1 MASGTEIAMRIGG
14 LLAVLFMVYLIIAG
28 SMILALR
35 YRTGSG
41 TKGGFW
47 YTDRTKLKKY
57 IFKSWVDWAG
67 YPAKFSNLASNT
79 AVSMSVFKTL
89 TVKSPEPCML
99 ECDGQNE
106 TGKTAKCIGFMY
118 EKKET
123 SNVCHLSTMLSGFMP
138 STSNTLYLIDG
149 LDTGKQYMPYTGK
162 LIPTTPAPIPVIN
175 TPYRSTSTNE
185 CASNCLSNVECNGF
199 SFDTGPASPAPNCLL
214 LTNMDPTKFTTGTS
228 SGTIYHLTEHAPLKA
243 YSKNY
248 F

>member
-1 MASGTEIAMRIGG
+1 MASGAEIAMRIGG

-35 YRTGSG
+35 FRTGSG

-79 AVSMSVFKTL
+79 AVTTSVFKTL

-106 TGKTAKCIGFMY
+106 TGKTAKCIGFVY
-118 EKKET
+118 EKKEK
-123 SNVCHLSTMLSGFMP
+123 SNVCHLSTMLTGFMP

-162 LIPTTPAPIPVIN
+162 LMPSPTYVIN
-175 TPYRSTSTNE
+175 TPYRTTSLE
-185 CASNCLSNVECNGF
+185 QCASNCLSNVECTGF
-199 SFDTGPASPAPNCLL
+199 TIDTGAVSPAPNCGL
-214 LTNMDPTKFTTGTS
+214 LTNTDPTKFTTGTS
-228 SGTIYHLTEHAPLKA
+228 SSTIYHLTDHASLTA
-243 YSKNY
+243 YPKNY

>member
-1 MASGTEIAMRIGG
+1 MASGVEIAMRIGG
-14 LLAVLFMVYLIIAG
+14 LLAVMFMMYLIISG

-35 YRTGSG
+35 FRTGSG

-57 IFKSWVDWAG
+57 ILKSWVDWAG

-79 AVSMSVFKTL
+79 AVTASVFKTL

-99 ECDGQNE
+99 ACDGENE
-106 TGKTAKCIGFMY
+106 TGKTAKCIGFVY
-118 EKKET
+118 EKKAT
-123 SNVCHLSTMLSGFMP
+123 SNVCHLSTMLTGFMP

-162 LIPTTPAPIPVIN
+162 LMPSPTYVIG
-175 TPYRSTSTNE
+175 TPYRSTNTNE

-199 SFDTGPASPAPNCLL
+199 SFDTGPASPVPNCGMF
-214 LTNMDPTKFTTGTS
+214 TNMDPTKFTTGTS
-228 SGTIYHLTEHAPLKA
+228 SNTIYHLTDHASLTA
-243 YSKNY
+243 YPKNY